1 MSNKN
6 FGFGTQ
12 IRKSPYFDSTV
23 KWGATGFSVYNHMY
37 IPRDFGSPEQ
47 NFWNLIEKSILC
59 DVAVERQVEITGS
72 DAYKFIQLLTPRDLS
87 KLSVGQCKYVL
98 IVNNDGGILN
108 DPVLL
113 RLAENHFWLS
123 LADSDVLLWAQGVAV
138 NSGLDVKISEPDV
151 SPLQLQGPTSQ
162 EIMVKL
168 FGEDIR
174 DLKYYWL
181 REYQLDGIPLI
192 VSRTGWSSEL
202 GYEIYLRDGSK
213 GNELYEKI
221 MAAGKEHGIQPG
233 HTSSI
238 RRIEGGMLSYH
249 ADADIHTNPFE
260 LGLDRLVNLDSEI
273 NFIGKKALKKIKEKG
288 ISRKQVGLVID
299 CAPLSGPNTTFW
311 PIKKDR
317 KQIGKVTSA
326 VYSPRLKKN
335 IALAMVSVEQSE
347 IDFIGK
353 EALKKIKQEGIKRK
367 QVGLIIDCDPLSG
380 PNTTFWP
387 IEKDG
392 KKIGKVTSA
401 VYSPRLKKN
410 IALAMIEINYSELG
424 NRLDV
429 QIHEGKYSATIVEKP
444 FYDPKKNIVKS

>member
-47 NFWNLIEKSILC
+47 NFWNLIQTAILC
-59 DVAVERQVEITGS
+59 DVAVERQVEITGP
-72 DAYKFIQLLTPRDLS
+72 DAYKFTQLLTPRDLS
-87 KLSVGQCKYVL
+87 KLAIGQCKYVL
-98 IVNNDGGILN
+98 ITNNDGGILN

-138 NSGLDVKISEPDV
+138 NSGLNVQIKEPDV
-151 SPLQLQGPTSQ
+151 SPLQLQGPTSGD
-162 EIMVKL
+162 IMVKL
-168 FGEDIR
+168 FGEDIK

-181 REYQLDGIPLI
+181 KEYNLDGIPLI
-192 VSRTGWSSEL
+192 ISRTGWSSEL

-221 MAAGKEHGIQPG
+221 MEAGKEHGLKPG

-249 ADADIHTNPFE
+249 ADADIDTNPFE
-260 LGLDRLVNLDSEI
+260 LGLDRLVSLDSDI
-273 NFIGKKALKKIKEKG
+273 DFVGKKALKKIK
-288 ISRKQVGLVID
+288 QD
-299 CAPLSGPNTTFW
+299 
-311 PIKKDR
+311 
-317 KQIGKVTSA
+317 
-326 VYSPRLKKN
+326 
-335 IALAMVSVEQSE
+335 
-347 IDFIGK
+347 
-353 EALKKIKQEGIKRK
+353 GIKRK
-367 QVGLIIDCDPLSG
+367 QVGLEIDCKPLTG

-387 IEKDG
+387 VEKNN
-392 KKIGKVTSA
+392 KKIGKITSA

-410 IALAMIEINYSELG
+410 IALAMIEIEQSETGTKLEVIT
-424 NRLDV
+424 N
-429 QIHEGKYSATIVEKP
+429 EGKYNSVVVEKP
-444 FYDPKKNIVKS
+444 FYDPKKKIASSS

>member
-37 IPRDFGSPEQ
+37 IPRDFGNPEQ
-47 NFWNLIEKSILC
+47 NFWNLIQTAILC
-59 DVAVERQVEITGS
+59 DVAVERQVEITGP
-72 DAYKFIQLLTPRDLS
+72 DAYKFTQLLTPRDLS
-87 KLSVGQCKYVL
+87 KLAIGQCKYVL
-98 IVNNDGGILN
+98 ITNNDGGILN

-138 NSGLDVKISEPDV
+138 NSGLNVQIKEPDV
-151 SPLQLQGPTSQ
+151 SPLQLQGPNSG

-168 FGEDIR
+168 FGEGIR
-174 DLKYYWL
+174 ELKYYWL
-181 REYQLDGIPLI
+181 REYDLEGIPLI

-221 MAAGKEHGIQPG
+221 MEAGKTHGLEPG

-249 ADADIHTNPFE
+249 ADADINTNPFE
-260 LGLDRLVNLDSEI
+260 LGLDRLVNLDADI
-273 NFIGKKALKKIKEKG
+273 NFVGK
-288 ISRKQVGLVID
+288 
-299 CAPLSGPNTTFW
+299 N
-311 PIKKDR
+311 
-317 KQIGKVTSA
+317 
-326 VYSPRLKKN
+326 
-335 IALAMVSVEQSE
+335 
-347 IDFIGK
+347 
-353 EALKKIKQEGIKRK
+353 ALKKIKQDGIKRK
-367 QVGLIIDCDPLSG
+367 QVGIEIDCEPLKG
-380 PNTTFWP
+380 PNTTFW
-387 IEKDG
+387 ELQKDN
-392 KKIGKVTSA
+392 KIIGKVTSA

-410 IALAMIEINYSELG
+410 IALAMIEIAYSEIGAELKVKT
-424 NRLDV
+424 NEN
-429 QIHEGKYSATIVEKP
+429 QFNCKIVEKP
-444 FYDPKKNIVKS
+444 FYDPKKKIASS